1 MEFALY
7 TLKYFY
13 ETKGNII
20 LTLGENFLFVCV
32 IIIDRF
38 NIILGFSNYITSM
51 SQRYDYSFSLFLN
64 TWL

>member
-20 LTLGENFLFVCV
+20 LTLGENFVCV

-38 NIILGFSNYITSM
+38 NILLGFSNYITNM

-64 TWL
+64 TSL

>member
-7 TLKYFY
+7 TLTCFY

-20 LTLGENFLFVCV
+20 LTLGENFFFGV

-38 NIILGFSNYITSM
+38 NILLGVSNYITNM

-64 TWL
+64 TSL